1 MIEDII
7 KMIDLE
13 FEEFDN
19 EHKNDKNLKAFL
31 GFKASTPKH
40 KSVDIPIKPKFA
52 KKLIASK
59 YIKPSRNNN
68 ELF

>member
-1 MIEDII
+1 MIEGII
-7 KMIDLE
+7 EMIDLE

-19 EHKNDKNLKAFL
+19 ERRNEKNLKAFL

-40 KSVDIPIKPKFA
+40 MSVDIPIKPKFA
-52 KKLIASK
+52 KKLTAGK
-59 YIKPSRNNN
+59 YIKPNRNSN

>member
-1 MIEDII
+1 MKEDII
-7 KMIDLE
+7 KMINLE

-19 EHKNDKNLKAFL
+19 ERQNNKNLKALL
-31 GFKASTPKH
+31 GFHASTPKH

-52 KKLIASK
+52 KKLMAGK
-59 YIKPSRNNN
+59 YIKPNRNSN

>member
-1 MIEDII
+1 MILDII

-13 FEEFDN
+13 FEEFNDKHRN
-19 EHKNDKNLKAFL
+19 EKNLKAFL

-40 KSVDIPIKPKFA
+40 RSVDIPIKPKFA
-52 KKLIASK
+52 KKLTASK
-59 YIKPSRNNN
+59 YIKPNRNNN

>member
-1 MIEDII
+1 MIKDII

-19 EHKNDKNLKAFL
+19 ERRNEKNIKAFI
-31 GFKASTPKH
+31 GFKASTPTH
-40 KSVDIPIKPKFA
+40 KSVDIPIKPKFV
-52 KKLIASK
+52 KKLSAGK
-59 YIKPSRNNN
+59 YVKPNRNSN